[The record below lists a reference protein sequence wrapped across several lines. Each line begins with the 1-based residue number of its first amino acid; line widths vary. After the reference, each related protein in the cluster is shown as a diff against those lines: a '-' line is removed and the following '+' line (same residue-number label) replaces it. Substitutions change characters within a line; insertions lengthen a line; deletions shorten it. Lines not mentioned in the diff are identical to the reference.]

1 MNFRN
6 PVLNQFGTI
15 DCEIEHPKWGWV
27 PFTCDPTDTGAEF
40 NTAALFAEM
49 QPHAAPYVEPPPPP
63 PPSLAELIDTYRRA
77 VQAHVDATAQARE
90 YRSGDACVSYVDDP
104 NPSWDAEGRAFR
116 VWRSLVWSYVN
127 AFQAQVQAGT
137 APMPETPEALI
148 AMLPEIEWP

>member
-1 MNFRN
+1 MRYA
-6 PVLNQFGTI
+6 I
-15 DCEIEHPKWGWV
+15 IENGAVANVAVAESPLAQNWVEAPAQVGPGWLY
-27 PFTCDPTDTGAEF
+27 DWSEF
-40 NTAALFAEM
+40 S
-49 QPHAAPYVEPPPPP
+49 PPPPP
-63 PPSLAELIDTYRRA
+63 EPDPAELIDTYRRA